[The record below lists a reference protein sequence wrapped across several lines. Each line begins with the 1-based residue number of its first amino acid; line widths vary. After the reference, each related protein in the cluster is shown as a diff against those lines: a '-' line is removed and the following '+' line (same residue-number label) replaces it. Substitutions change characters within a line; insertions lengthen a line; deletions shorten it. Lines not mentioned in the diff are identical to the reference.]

1 MVVVFETDSLT
12 DSAGGAV
19 AFSMDK
25 VDDADIG
32 GTVVVTC
39 DSIWFVKKIA
49 ITKHLY
55 WIKISLY

>member
-55 WIKISLY
+55 